1 MNTIRQ
7 QFQSINIWKRGS
19 QRAPHKPLL
28 ILLALGH
35 YQRGGERL
43 IPFEW
48 INERLRKLLV
58 DFGPYRKTYHPE
70 FPFWRLQNDN
80 LWEVTKSGILLDKAA
95 GDNVSQHELLS
106 NSATGGFPEALY
118 QQLKKDAGLAR
129 EIARDILEMHFSETL
144 HDDILQS
151 VGLDLEMTTV
161 RRRIRSPHFRNNILK
176 AYEYRCAIC
185 GFDIRMAGSPV
196 GLEAAHIQWHQH
208 EGPDIEPN
216 GLALCSLHHKL
227 FDRGVFTLSPE
238 LEILVSEYASG
249 GENFDFWLKR
259 YHGHK
264 ILHPQRPDYY
274 PDQKF
279 VTWHVRE
286 VFRGPSR
293 YLGSIK

>member
-1 MNTIRQ
+1 MDTIRQ

-48 INERLRKLLV
+48 VNEKLKKLLI
-58 DFGPYRKTYHPE
+58 DFGPYRKSYHPE

-80 LWEVTKSGILLDKAA
+80 LWEVIKSGILLDKAA

-106 NSATGGFPEALY
+106 NSATGGFPEGLF
-118 QQLKKDAGLAR
+118 QRLKKNPDLAR
-129 EIARDILEMHFSETL
+129 EIARDILDKHFSETL

-151 VGLDLEMTTV
+151 VGLDLEMTIS
-161 RRRIRSPHFRNNILK
+161 RRRIRNPQFRINILK

-185 GFDIRMAGSPV
+185 GFDIRMAGNPV
-196 GLEAAHIQWHQH
+196 GLEAAHIQWHQAG
-208 EGPDIEPN
+208 GPDTEPN

-227 FDRGVFTLSPE
+227 FDRGVFTLSE
-238 LEILVSEYASG
+238 HLEILVSEYASG
-249 GENFDFWLKR
+249 GENFDFWLKQ
-259 YHGHK
+259 YHGKQIHR
-264 ILHPQRPDYY
+264 PQRPTYY
-274 PDQKF
+274 PDKEF
-279 VTWHVRE
+279 VDWHVRE
-286 VFRGPSR
+286 VFHGPSR
-293 YLGSIK
+293 YL

>member
-1 MNTIRQ
+1 METIRQ
-7 QFQSINIWKRGS
+7 QFQSINIWRRGS
-19 QRAPHKPLL
+19 ERAPHKPLL

-43 IPFEW
+43 ISFEW
-48 INERLRKLLV
+48 INEKLKELLK
-58 DFGPYRKTYHPE
+58 DFGPRRQFYRPE
-70 FPFWRLQNDN
+70 YPFWRLQNDG
-80 LWEVTKSGILLDKAA
+80 LWEIPKRGVLLNKTANDDVNRK
-95 GDNVSQHELLS
+95 ELLS
-106 NSATGGFPEALY
+106 VSAVGGFPEGFY
-118 QQLKKDAGLAR
+118 QRLKKNPGLVR
-129 EIARDILEMHFSETL
+129 EIVRDILDKYFSETL

-151 VGLDLEMTTV
+151 VGLDLEMTTS
-161 RRRIRSPHFRNNILK
+161 RSRIRSPHFRNNILK

-185 GFDIRMAGSPV
+185 GFDIRMAGNPV
-196 GLEAAHIQWHQH
+196 GLEAAHIQWHQY

-259 YHGHK
+259 HHGHK

-274 PDQKF
+274 PDPKY

-293 YLGSIK
+293 YL